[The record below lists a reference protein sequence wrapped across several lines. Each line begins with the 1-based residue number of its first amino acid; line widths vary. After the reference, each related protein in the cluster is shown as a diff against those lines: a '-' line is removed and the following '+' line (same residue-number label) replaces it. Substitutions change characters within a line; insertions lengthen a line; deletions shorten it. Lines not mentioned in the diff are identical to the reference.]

1 MEIKNL
7 LFDLGGV
14 IMNIRRSDCIAAF
27 QRLGM
32 AHPEEFLGE
41 YVQAGPFMGIENGSM
56 TSAQFRDALR
66 PYLRRGVADEEIDAA
81 FTEFLV
87 GIPSSRLD
95 ALSRLRSKGYRI
107 YLLSNTNP
115 IMWNGKIA
123 DEFNRDG
130 RLGIDGYFDGV
141 VTSFE
146 VHSMKPDA
154 EIFRTAS
161 RNFGIAPEETLFLD
175 DSAKNIEAAEALG
188 FHGLLVEPGCEF
200 PDLMTSAGSCL

>member
-14 IMNIRRSDCIAAF
+14 IMDIRRSDCIAAF
-27 QRLGM
+27 RRLGM

-56 TSAQFRDALR
+56 TPAQFRDALR
-66 PYLRRGVADEEIDAA
+66 PYLRQGVTDEEIDSA
-81 FTEFLV
+81 FMEFLV

-107 YLLSNTNP
+107 YMLSNTNP

-130 RLGIDGYFDGV
+130 RLGIPGYFDGV

-146 VHSMKPDA
+146 ARSMKPDA
-154 EIFRTAS
+154 VIFRTAS
-161 RNFGIAPEETLFLD
+161 SKFGIKPEETLFLD

-188 FHGLLVEPGCEF
+188 FHGLLIEPGSEF
-200 PDLMTSAGSCL
+200 PDLMKNAGLL